1 MSIYQ
6 PSFFD
11 ESERLAALSKLRDP
25 LEQLTRY
32 IDFGQFRAQLDEVFG
47 RQEKP
52 ATGRRPYDTVLMFK
66 ILILQRLYN
75 LSDEQAEFQIT
86 DRLSFTRFLE
96 LKLGSKIPDFSTVWR
111 FREALSEA
119 GAVKG
124 LFERFTRQLEASGV
138 IGKSGMIVDA
148 SFVEVP
154 RQRNSRQENKEIKEG
169 TVPPDWKND
178 PDKLS
183 HKDVDARWT
192 KKNNE
197 TFYGYKDH
205 VRTDADTV
213 LITDYVVTD
222 AAVHDS
228 QVLNQLVGKKDRG
241 RKLWADSAYKS
252 AATDRQLE
260 EWKVDNQIHE
270 KAARNRPLTKEQKA
284 HNRQKSRIRCLVE
297 HVFGHMET
305 SMQGPELAYI
315 GLKRIASGVGLANLA
330 YNMCRFTQLIRLG
343 RIPADAMA

>member
-11 ESERLAALSKLRDP
+11 ESERLAALSKLKDP

-32 IDFGQFRAQLDEVFG
+32 IDFDQFRTQLEEVFE
-47 RQEKP
+47 RAEKP

-75 LSDEQAEFQIT
+75 LSDEQTEFQIT
-86 DRLSFTRFLE
+86 DRLSFTRFLG

-111 FREALSEA
+111 FREALSKA

-124 LFERFTRQLEASGV
+124 LFDRFTRHLEERGV
-138 IGKSGMIVDA
+138 IGKNGAIVDA

-154 RQRNSRQENKEIKEG
+154 RQRNSRDENKQIKEG
-169 TVPPDWKND
+169 TVPPDWKD
-178 PDKLS
+178 HPDKLS
-183 HKDVDARWT
+183 HKDVEARWT
-192 KKNNE
+192 KKNHE

-205 VRTDADTV
+205 IRTDAATV

-228 QVLNQLVGKKDRG
+228 QVLTQLIGKEDKG
-241 RKLWADSAYKS
+241 KKLWADSAYKS
-252 AATDRQLE
+252 EQTDRLLE
-260 EWKVDNQIHE
+260 AWKVDNQIHE

-284 HNRQKSRIRCLVE
+284 HNRQKSKIRCLVE
-297 HVFGHMET
+297 HVFGHIET
-305 SMQGPELAYI
+305 SMRGPELAYI
-315 GLKRIASGVGLANLA
+315 GLKRISSGVGLANLT

-343 RIPADAMA
+343 RVAA